1 MIGNSSPD
9 NLYLFAIVWIV
20 AAAVLAIASILVI
33 VALVYAIRLMARKLR
48 QQDDEALRRHIASAG
63 ASR

>member
-1 MIGNSSPD
+1 MIGNSSLD
-9 NLYLFAIVWIV
+9 TLYFFAIVWIV
-20 AAAVLAIASILVI
+20 VAAVLVIASILVI

-48 QQDDEALRRHIASAG
+48 QQDDEALRRQIESG